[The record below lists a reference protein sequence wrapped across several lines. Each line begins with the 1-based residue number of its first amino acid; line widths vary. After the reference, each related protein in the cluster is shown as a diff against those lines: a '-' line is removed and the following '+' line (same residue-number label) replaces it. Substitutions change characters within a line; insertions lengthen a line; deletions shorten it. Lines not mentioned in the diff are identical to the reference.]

1 MTELDRLMLD
11 VATNG
16 TIDPA
21 DAISEA
27 AKILDRYLIL
37 FFDFQHQEE
46 DLAGPAAGESTVERQ
61 LQTKVEDLDFSVR
74 TMNCL
79 RREGI
84 SMVGELVARSEN
96 DLMTIRNFGRK
107 SLQEV
112 KDKLA
117 SMSLRLAGEEEAEAG
132 E

>member
-1 MTELDRLMLD
+1 M
-11 VATNG
+11 
-16 TIDPA
+16 
-21 DAISEA
+21 
-27 AKILDRYLIL
+27 
-37 FFDFQHQEE
+37 
-46 DLAGPAAGESTVERQ
+46 ERQ

-84 SMVGELVARSEN
+84 GSVGELVARAED
-96 DLMTIRNFGRK
+96 DLMAIRNFGRK

-117 SMSLRLAGEEEAEAG
+117 TMSLKLAGEEEAEPG